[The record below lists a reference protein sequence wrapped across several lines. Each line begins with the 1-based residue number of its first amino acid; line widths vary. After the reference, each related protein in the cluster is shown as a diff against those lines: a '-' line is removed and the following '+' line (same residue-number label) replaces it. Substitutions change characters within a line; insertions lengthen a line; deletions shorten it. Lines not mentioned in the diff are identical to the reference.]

1 MREETMNY
9 INILAQ
15 AAGSSGS
22 GSAEGSIVPMD
33 LIWQHII
40 SLGIVEALTFISFGI
55 VCLLYGWRIYKIL
68 VSISF
73 GLVGLTIAILANRY
87 IEGVI
92 IWLALVSVV
101 LFAVVSIPLMR
112 YGVAA
117 LSAAA
122 CGILTGGGWL
132 AVGLP
137 EQYIWAGALI
147 GVVAGAM
154 ISFVAK
160 GYKIS
165 VMLFTS
171 FGGGSLIGAGV
182 LAVLYHYMV
191 EGEKLKQIVFEQ
203 KWFLPIMLLIPMA
216 LGMYLQNKF
225 IKGAKNWGI

>member
-1 MREETMNY
+1 MNY

-15 AAGSSGS
+15 AARSSGS
-22 GSAEGSIVPMD
+22 KTAEGGIVPMD
-33 LIWQHII
+33 LIWQHIT

-55 VCLLYGWRIYKIL
+55 VCLIYGWRIYKIL

-73 GLVGLTIAILANRY
+73 GLVGLTIAILANKY
-87 IEGVI
+87 IAGVI
-92 IWLALVSVV
+92 VWLALISVV

-117 LSAAA
+117 LSATA

-132 AVGLP
+132 AAGLP

-171 FGGGSLIGAGV
+171 FGGSSLIVVGA

-191 EGEKLKQIVFEQ
+191 EAEKLKQIVFEQ
-203 KWFLPIMLLIPMA
+203 KWFLPIILLVPMA
-216 LGMYLQNKF
+216 VGMYLQNKF
-225 IKGAKNWGI
+225 IKSAKNWDI

>member
-1 MREETMNY
+1 MNY
-9 INILAQ
+9 ITILAQ
-15 AAGSSGS
+15 AAGNSGS
-22 GSAEGSIVPMD
+22 EAAKGGIVPMD

-87 IEGVI
+87 IAGVI
-92 IWLALVSVV
+92 VWLALVSVV

-132 AVGLP
+132 AAGLP
-137 EQYIWAGALI
+137 EQYILAGILI

-154 ISFVAK
+154 ISFIAK
-160 GYKIS
+160 CYKIS

-171 FGGGSLIGAGV
+171 FGGSSLIIAGV
-182 LAVLYHYMV
+182 LAVVYHYMV
-191 EGEKLKQIVFEQ
+191 EAEKLKQIVFEQ
-203 KWFLPIMLLIPMA
+203 KWFLPIILLAPMA

-225 IKGAKNWGI
+225 IKSAKNWGI

>member
-1 MREETMNY
+1 MNY
-9 INILAQ
+9 ITILAQ
-15 AAGSSGS
+15 AAGNSGS
-22 GSAEGSIVPMD
+22 EAAEGGIVPMD

-87 IEGVI
+87 ISGVI
-92 IWLALVSVV
+92 IWLALMSVV
-101 LFAVVSIPLMR
+101 LFTVVSIPLMR

-137 EQYIWAGALI
+137 EQYILAGILI

-154 ISFVAK
+154 ISFIAK
-160 GYKIS
+160 CYKIS

-171 FGGGSLIGAGV
+171 FGGSSLIVAGV
-182 LAVLYHYMV
+182 LAVVYHYMV
-191 EGEKLKQIVFEQ
+191 EAEKMKQIVFEQ
-203 KWFLPIMLLIPMA
+203 KWFLPIMLLVPMA

-225 IKGAKNWGI
+225 IKSAKNWGI

>member
-1 MREETMNY
+1 MNY
-9 INILAQ
+9 ITILAQ
-15 AAGSSGS
+15 AAGNSGS
-22 GSAEGSIVPMD
+22 EAAEGGIVPMN

-87 IEGVI
+87 ISGVI
-92 IWLALVSVV
+92 IWLALMSVV
-101 LFAVVSIPLMR
+101 LFTVVSIPLMR

-137 EQYIWAGALI
+137 EQYILAGILI

-154 ISFVAK
+154 ISFIAK
-160 GYKIS
+160 CYKIS

-171 FGGGSLIGAGV
+171 FGGSSLIVAGV
-182 LAVLYHYMV
+182 LAVIYHYMV
-191 EGEKLKQIVFEQ
+191 EAEKLKQIVFEQ
-203 KWFLPIMLLIPMA
+203 KWFLPIMLLVPIA

-225 IKGAKNWGI
+225 IKSAKNWGI

>member
-1 MREETMNY
+1 MSY
-9 INILAQ
+9 ITILAQ
-15 AAGSSGS
+15 AAGNSGS
-22 GSAEGSIVPMD
+22 EAAEGGIVPMD
-33 LIWQHII
+33 LIWQHIT

-55 VCLLYGWRIYKIL
+55 VCLLYGWRVYKIL

-73 GLVGLTIAILANRY
+73 GLFGLSIAILANKY
-87 IEGVI
+87 IAGVI
-92 IWLALVSVV
+92 VWLALISVV

-122 CGILTGGGWL
+122 GGILTGGGWL

-137 EQYIWAGALI
+137 EQYIWAGAII
-147 GVVAGAM
+147 GIVAGAM

-160 GYKIS
+160 CYKIS

-171 FGGGSLIGAGV
+171 FSGSSLIVAGV
-182 LAVLYHYMV
+182 LAIIYHYMMD
-191 EGEKLKQIVFEQ
+191 GEKLKQVVFEQ
-203 KWFLPIMLLIPMA
+203 KWFLPAILLVPLA
-216 LGMYLQNKF
+216 LGMFFQNKF

>member
-1 MREETMNY
+1 MNY
-9 INILAQ
+9 ITILAQ
-15 AAGSSGS
+15 AAGNSGS
-22 GSAEGSIVPMD
+22 EAAEGGIVPMD

-87 IEGVI
+87 ISGVI
-92 IWLALVSVV
+92 IWLALMSVV
-101 LFAVVSIPLMR
+101 LFTVVSIPLMR

-137 EQYIWAGALI
+137 EQYILAGILI

-154 ISFVAK
+154 ISFIAK

-171 FGGGSLIGAGV
+171 FGGSSLIVAGV
-182 LAVLYHYMV
+182 LAVIYHYMV
-191 EGEKLKQIVFEQ
+191 EAEKLKQIVFEQ
-203 KWFLPIMLLIPMA
+203 KWFLPIMLLVPIA

-225 IKGAKNWGI
+225 IKSAKNWGI